1 MPIIMMVIREKAAK
15 NFPNTIS
22 KSFKGEVISNSMVP
36 NFCSSA
42 INLIVRAGERKI
54 IKKTAP
60 ARNPLIL
67 ASENASET
75 EATKK
80 NPVIVKNEAATI

>member
-1 MPIIMMVIREKAAK
+1 MIDSRDNAAK

-22 KSFKGEVISNSMVP
+22 KSLNGEVINNSIVP

-42 INLIVRAGERKI
+42 INLMVRAGERKI
-54 IKKTAP
+54 IKKIAP

-67 ASENASET
+67 ASEKASET

-80 NPVIVKNEAATI
+80 NPVIVKNEAPTM